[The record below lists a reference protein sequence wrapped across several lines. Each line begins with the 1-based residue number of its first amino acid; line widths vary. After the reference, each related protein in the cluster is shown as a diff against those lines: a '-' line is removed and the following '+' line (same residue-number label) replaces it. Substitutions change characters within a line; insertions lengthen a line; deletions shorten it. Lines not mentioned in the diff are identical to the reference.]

1 MDGGK
6 DAATATA
13 EPVLA
18 EPTVAGAGAPET
30 TDAAPAAATTASAAA
45 PGGQGKVVAPP
56 LSGRVSYVFGGT
68 MPPRYRD
75 WVLRDLTTPGWRWRQ
90 ALRPVLMALP
100 VAVIFALLP
109 GPLGTRAMLVGFL
122 LVAPFVLGLALSN
135 NFRQRRLVAHGF
147 PAPAKSASEDAVA
160 AFGPASAGSAPARP
174 TAEAPSAA
182 PTADLPGELD
192 DDPDGINA

>member
-6 DAATATA
+6 DSATATA

-18 EPTVAGAGAPET
+18 GPTVAGASAPGT
-30 TDAAPAAATTASAAA
+30 TDAAPGAARAAATAPAAA
-45 PGGQGKVVAPP
+45 AGGQGTVVAPP
-56 LSGRVSYVFGGT
+56 LTGRVSYVFGGT

-75 WVLRDLTTPGWRWRQ
+75 WVLRDLTAPGWRWRQ

-122 LVAPFVLGLALSN
+122 LVAPFALGLVLSSS
-135 NFRQRRLVAHGF
+135 FRGRRLVAHGF
-147 PAPAKSASEDAVA
+147 PAPAKPESGDAVA
-160 AFGPASAGSAPARP
+160 TAGTAPAR
-174 TAEAPSAA
+174 TTTKAPSVA
-182 PTADLPGELD
+182 PTAGLPGDPD
-192 DDPDGINA
+192 DDPDSINA